1 VAWIDDGVVG
11 QLHQLAAQRV
21 RDLVHRT
28 APQIGAA
35 NAAGKKRVAREETR
49 GGYGDGAG
57 VLGQIEAYAARRVS
71 GSVHDV
77 GLERTPTQRIAL
89 FQKLIHVSDFRRG
102 DTEERGLHFHPLIK
116 RQIVAMHQDGS
127 AGVLA
132 KFAEAAYVVDMSMS
146 ADDGF
151 DSEPM
156 AAEKFEDAGDFVARV
171 DHERFAA
178 DWVSNNRAIA
188 LQHSHWNG
196 DVDEPLRNGVEGGHG
211 VGHKLKVYHCVWRIQ
226 ERSTRW
232 QALTLLSCSGRGRME
247 TEETSSALET
257 PLAPLHRSAGATMGT
272 WFGCT
277 LPDHWIDPREEEEFA
292 RKSVA
297 LVDKNYRA
305 YLSFTGPDRVRYLNA
320 ILTNNIKDLS
330 PGQGNASLMLN
341 PQGHILA
348 EIETY
353 ALAESLF
360 CVSYAMIRERLIEAI
375 EKYIIMDDVTLAD
388 ESQRYGT
395 LAIEGPKAAS
405 VAREIAGVD
414 LSTFAELE
422 RGEIAVASIPCWIT
436 KRSPGGVAGCE
447 FLYER
452 EKLAELWQVLLAG
465 VRKHGGGPMGY
476 AALSAQ
482 RLAQGVPWFGYD
494 FGEKQIPHEAGLQD
508 SHISYTKGCYTGQE
522 IVERVRSR
530 GQVNRRRVDLI
541 FDGPGIP
548 AAGETL
554 TVDGKE
560 AGYVTRAAI
569 PSFLSHA
576 IGMGYVRKD
585 HNALGNHL
593 NWSEGTVVVSR
604 FPDAFVE
611 NRAAK

>member
-1 VAWIDDGVVG
+1 
-11 QLHQLAAQRV
+11 
-21 RDLVHRT
+21 
-28 APQIGAA
+28 
-35 NAAGKKRVAREETR
+35 
-49 GGYGDGAG
+49 
-57 VLGQIEAYAARRVS
+57 
-71 GSVHDV
+71 
-77 GLERTPTQRIAL
+77 
-89 FQKLIHVSDFRRG
+89 
-102 DTEERGLHFHPLIK
+102 
-116 RQIVAMHQDGS
+116 
-127 AGVLA
+127 
-132 KFAEAAYVVDMSMS
+132 
-146 ADDGF
+146 
-151 DSEPM
+151 
-156 AAEKFEDAGDFVARV
+156 
-171 DHERFAA
+171 
-178 DWVSNNRAIA
+178 
-188 LQHSHWNG
+188 
-196 DVDEPLRNGVEGGHG
+196 
-211 VGHKLKVYHCVWRIQ
+211 
-226 ERSTRW
+226 
-232 QALTLLSCSGRGRME
+232 ME

-257 PLAPLHRSAGATMGT
+257 PLAALHKSAGATMGM
-272 WFGCT
+272 WFGCA
-277 LPDHWIDPREEEEFA
+277 LPDHWADAREEEEFA

-330 PGQGNASLMLN
+330 PGHGNVSLMLN

-353 ALAESLF
+353 AQAESLF

-375 EKYIIMDDVTLAD
+375 EKYIIMDDVTLTD

-395 LAIEGPKAAS
+395 LAIEGPKAAA
-405 VAREIAGVD
+405 VAQELTSVD
-414 LSTFAELE
+414 LSTLGDLGRIEC
-422 RGEIAVASIPCWIT
+422 AVTSIPCWIT

-447 FLYER
+447 FLAER
-452 EKLAELWQVLLAG
+452 ESMANLWQIILESVK
-465 VRKHGGGPMGY
+465 KHAGGPMGC
-476 AALSAQ
+476 AALSAE

-541 FDGPGIP
+541 FDGPGVP

-560 AGYVTRAAI
+560 AGFVTRAAV

-585 HNALGNHL
+585 HNALGSQL
-593 NWSEGTVVVSR
+593 SWSRGTAVVSK
-604 FPDAFVE
+604 FPEVFAE
-611 NRAAK
+611 SRAAK